1 MGYVET
7 VDRFL
12 GSKKRGDMR
21 FCGDQVIGTPGVK
34 LVG

>member
-1 MGYVET
+1 MSYVEA
-7 VDRFL
+7 VDRVL

-21 FCGDQVIGTPGVK
+21 FCGGQVIGTPGVK